1 MYEIPKSAKGG
12 ANSSH
17 ESAGH
22 VKDKYADQVGLGAG
36 VKFVTGSADA
46 PGTDR
51 GFCAKRDTMEGLNP
65 QNQHEVVNPEY
76 TRSVVMGGQVKFPD
90 EP

>member
-17 ESAGH
+17 ESAGY
-22 VKDKYADQVGLGAG
+22 VKDKHPDNVGLGAG
-36 VKFVTGSADA
+36 EKFATGSADA

-51 GFCAKRDTMEGLNP
+51 GFCAKRDTMHNYNP

-76 TRSVVMGGQVKFPD
+76 TRDVAMGGQVKFPD